1 MWRSKPSINKIF
13 AILALL
19 MISCQ
24 TYQIEYDKFA
34 QVLSSKYYLETKY
47 SADGII
53 KSLISIR
60 YNKPKGEKEY
70 SILVKAQNIHSGKV
84 QDDKIIKDTHLENK
98 GKLISENTKNIIK
111 YDESYNPYF
120 PYESKTVV
128 EKRDIVTE
136 ISKFIIP
143 EEEFLKFIKIKNKY
157 NEIAEFKVYTAN
169 SYTIVRFNKN
179 EIQKFLEEFNL
190 KVDIINN

>member
-1 MWRSKPSINKIF
+1 MV
-13 AILALL
+13 
-19 MISCQ
+19 SCQ

-70 SILVKAQNIHSGKV
+70 SILVKAQTRHSGKV
-84 QDDKIIKDTHLENK
+84 QAYKIITDTHFEAI
-98 GKLISENTKNIIK
+98 GKLISENTENIIK

-120 PYESKTVV
+120 PYESKTVI

-157 NEIAEFKVYTAN
+157 NKIAEFKVYTAN
-169 SYTIVRFNKN
+169 SYTIVSFSKN
-179 EIQKFLEEFNL
+179 EIQKFLEEFNF
-190 KVDIINN
+190 KVEIIDN